1 MRIILYFCR
10 KSMYTRLLTY
20 IFGLVTTVVFGFASS
35 YGIIIQVPY
44 QQGQSD
50 VAILSTT
57 DIQEDESTLFATI
70 QLVNS
75 YLWFSIAVVCMAVL
89 IWWGIKL
96 ITAQWDDKKMAEANK
111 LLLWALAWIMISLL
125 SYALIRLVVGLF

>member
-1 MRIILYFCR
+1 
-10 KSMYTRLLTY
+10 MYTRLLTY
-20 IFGLVTTVVFGFASS
+20 IFGLVTTVVFGFVLHM
-35 YGIIIQVPY
+35 GIRQVPY

-89 IWWGIKL
+89 IW
-96 ITAQWDDKKMAEANK
+96 
-111 LLLWALAWIMISLL
+111 
-125 SYALIRLVVGLF
+125 

>member
-1 MRIILYFCR
+1 
-10 KSMYTRLLTY
+10 
-20 IFGLVTTVVFGFASS
+20 
-35 YGIIIQVPY
+35 
-44 QQGQSD
+44 
-50 VAILSTT
+50 
-57 DIQEDESTLFATI
+57 
-70 QLVNS
+70 LVNS